1 MSTKTSQQASAS
13 PFIFAGFTG
22 DRSGS
27 MQGIYNE
34 SAQGLYEWSTE
45 LIEGAIQNNQKGRM
59 FITCF
64 DNKAEK
70 RLDNVEFRK
79 TKLTLDNC
87 KEWMKPRGSTRLY
100 DTAIEDLENIVQ
112 KAEEFKQNLP
122 RNVRILNPEI
132 SIVWACCTDGFDN
145 SSMNTSE
152 DLKNKVLWAREKGV
166 KCFFLAANQD
176 AVTTGESYGFSPDQ
190 SLTYTASAENAPH
203 AFRSISNNM
212 RQASCG
218 KSYAFTQLQR
228 DSSQRTSPNL
238 RQQALHNSRQKTLR
252 QTAKKCQR
260 RLDFTNVPN
269 TTRYPSP
276 IPLRRSQ
283 NVVFE

>member
-34 SAQGLYEWSTE
+34 SAQGLYEWATE
-45 LIEGAIQNNQKGRM
+45 LIESANQNNQQGRM

-64 DNKAEK
+64 DNKSEK
-70 RLDNVEFRK
+70 RLDNVDFNK
-79 TKLTLDNC
+79 TNLTFENC

-112 KAEEFKQNLP
+112 KAEEFKKNLP
-122 RNVRILNPEI
+122 RNIRDLNPEI

-145 SSMNTSE
+145 SSMKTSK

-190 SLTYTASAENAPH
+190 SLTYTASAQYAEM
-203 AFRSISNNM
+203 AFRNVSTNM

-218 KSYAFTQLQR
+218 ESYTFTQLQR
-228 DSSQRTSPNL
+228 DSSLRTPPPPQNTPTIP
-238 RQQALHNSRQKTLR
+238 QAPKRI
-252 QTAKKCQR
+252 AR
-260 RLDFTNVPN
+260 RVNFTNN
-269 TTRYPSP
+269 TSYPRPTPLTRSP
-276 IPLRRSQ
+276 